1 MPLFYFCLFV
11 GFLGVALLLLQYFAL
26 ELTKFKALIFYS
38 SPFSACWQ
46 LHILQ
51 NQETNFFG
59 HNYQDDTRE
68 KALIISSL
76 DIWKQRKIKLMK

>member
-1 MPLFYFCLFV
+1 MWTSTCTGMPLFLLLPVC
-11 GFLGVALLLLQYFAL
+11 GFLGVALLLLQYFAS

-51 NQETNFFG
+51 NQETNFFW

-76 DIWKQRKIKLMK
+76 DI